1 MGFPIEFQDPGVP
14 AAQLGKVALVVHVRP
29 RSGGGDGCLG
39 EASLAA
45 RPAAVVVCLAFQ
57 LPFKGS
63 QVSVRMEWPGFL
75 YGFYER
81 KLLRS
86 LEQDKIPRHIGVM
99 VDGNRRWARQF
110 NAPTSEGHQAGADK
124 IHEFLG
130 WCQELGV
137 KVVTLYMLSTD
148 NMNRSSEELELLM
161 GIIANTL
168 DRLDEDAD
176 ISVHAMGAPELLPD
190 YLAERLNKLTA
201 RTPIRERLHVN
212 VAVGYGGRREI
223 VDAVRELLHDAVAHG
238 RDITEL
244 ADELSVDDISRF
256 LYTRG
261 QPDPDL
267 VIRTSGEQRLS
278 GFLMWQ
284 SAYSEFYFCEALWP
298 AFRKIDFLRALR
310 DYAGRQRR
318 FGS

>member
-1 MGFPIEFQDPGVP
+1 MP
-14 AAQLGKVALVVHVRP
+14 
-29 RSGGGDGCLG
+29 SNN
-39 EASLAA
+39 S
-45 RPAAVVVCLAFQ
+45 
-57 LPFKGS
+57 GS
-63 QVSVRMEWPGFL
+63 QVSVVVELGGFL

-81 KLLRS
+81 RLLRE
-86 LEQDKIPRHIGVM
+86 LADGRIPKHIGVM
-99 VDGNRRWARQF
+99 VDGNRRWAKQF
-110 NAPTSEGHQAGADK
+110 NAPTSQGHQAGADK

-148 NMNRSSEELELLM
+148 NMSRSSEELDLLM

-168 DRLDEDAD
+168 DRLDEDAN
-176 ISVHAMGAPELLPD
+176 ISVNAMGAPELLPD

-201 RTPIRERLHVN
+201 RTPVQEKIHVN

-223 VDAVRELLHDAVAHG
+223 VDAVRELLHDAVAKG
-238 RDITEL
+238 SDISAL
-244 ADELSVDDISRF
+244 ADHLSVDDISRF

-298 AFRKIDFLRALR
+298 AFRKVDFLRALR

-318 FGS
+318 FGT

>member
-1 MGFPIEFQDPGVP
+1 MPG
-14 AAQLGKVALVVHVRP
+14 L
-29 RSGGGDGCLG
+29 
-39 EASLAA
+39 
-45 RPAAVVVCLAFQ
+45 
-57 LPFKGS
+57 
-63 QVSVRMEWPGFL
+63 L
-75 YGFYER
+75 YDFYER
-81 KLLRS
+81 RLRRS
-86 LEQDKIPRHIGVM
+86 LDLERIPNHIGVM
-99 VDGNRRWARQF
+99 VDGNRRWAKQF
-110 NAPTSEGHQAGADK
+110 NAPTRQGHQAGADK
-124 IHEFLG
+124 ILEFLG

-148 NMNRSSEELELLM
+148 NMGRSAEELDVLM

-168 DRLDEDAD
+168 DRLDEDAT

-190 YLAERLNKLTA
+190 YLAERLSGLAA
-201 RTPIRERLHVN
+201 RRPKQERLHVN

-223 VDAVRELLHDAVAHG
+223 VDAVRELLRDAVAQG
-238 RDITEL
+238 RDIGVL
-244 ADELSVDDISRF
+244 ADQLDVDDISKY

-298 AFRKIDFLRALR
+298 AFRKVDFLRALR

-318 FGS
+318 FGA

>member
-1 MGFPIEFQDPGVP
+1 MPQR
-14 AAQLGKVALVVHVRP
+14 L
-29 RSGGGDGCLG
+29 
-39 EASLAA
+39 
-45 RPAAVVVCLAFQ
+45 
-57 LPFKGS
+57 
-63 QVSVRMEWPGFL
+63 PGFL
-75 YGFYER
+75 YDFYER
-81 KLLRS
+81 RLTRS
-86 LEQDKIPRHIGVM
+86 LDPARIPNHIGVM

-110 NAPTSEGHQAGADK
+110 NAPTRQGHQAGADK
-124 IHEFLG
+124 ILEFLG
-130 WCQELGV
+130 WCQEVGV

-148 NMNRSSEELELLM
+148 NMGRSPEELDVLM

-168 DRLDEDAD
+168 DRLDEDAN
-176 ISVHAMGAPELLPD
+176 ISVHAMGAPELLPG
-190 YLAERLNKLTA
+190 YLAERLSGLAA
-201 RTPIRERLHVN
+201 RKPETERLHVN

-223 VDAVRELLHDAVAHG
+223 VDAVRELLRDALAQG
-238 RDITEL
+238 RDIAEL
-244 ADELSVDDISRF
+244 AEELDVDDISKY

-318 FGS
+318 FGA

>member
-1 MGFPIEFQDPGVP
+1 MPQR
-14 AAQLGKVALVVHVRP
+14 L
-29 RSGGGDGCLG
+29 
-39 EASLAA
+39 
-45 RPAAVVVCLAFQ
+45 
-57 LPFKGS
+57 
-63 QVSVRMEWPGFL
+63 PGFL
-75 YGFYER
+75 YDFYER
-81 KLLRS
+81 HLTRS
-86 LEQDKIPRHIGVM
+86 LELDKIPNHIGVM

-110 NAPTSEGHQAGADK
+110 NAPTRQGHQAGADK
-124 IHEFLG
+124 ILEFLG

-148 NMNRSSEELELLM
+148 NLGRSAEELDMLM

-168 DRLDEDAD
+168 DRLDEDAN
-176 ISVHAMGAPELLPD
+176 ISVHAMGAPELLPG
-190 YLAERLNKLTA
+190 YLAERLSGLAA
-201 RTPIRERLHVN
+201 RKPERERLHVN

-223 VDAVRELLHDAVAHG
+223 VDAVRELLQDAVAKG
-238 RDITEL
+238 KDIGQL
-244 ADELSVDDISRF
+244 AEALDVDDISRY

-318 FGS
+318 FGA

>member
-1 MGFPIEFQDPGVP
+1 MP
-14 AAQLGKVALVVHVRP
+14 
-29 RSGGGDGCLG
+29 SN
-39 EASLAA
+39 SN
-45 RPAAVVVCLAFQ
+45 
-57 LPFKGS
+57 GS
-63 QVSVRMEWPGFL
+63 QVSLLVELRGFL
-75 YGFYER
+75 YDFYER
-81 KLLRS
+81 RLLSELSGGR
-86 LEQDKIPRHIGVM
+86 IPNHIGVM
-99 VDGNRRWARQF
+99 VDGNRRWAKQF
-110 NAPTSEGHQAGADK
+110 NAPTSQGHQAGADK

-148 NMNRSSEELELLM
+148 NMSRSSEELDLLM

-168 DRLDEDAD
+168 DRLDEDAN
-176 ISVHAMGAPELLPD
+176 ISVNAMGAPELLPD

-201 RTPIRERLHVN
+201 RTPVREKIHVN

-223 VDAVRELLHDAVAHG
+223 VDAVRELLHDAVAKG
-238 RDITEL
+238 SDISEL
-244 ADELSVDDISRF
+244 ADTLSVDDISRF

-298 AFRKIDFLRALR
+298 AFRKVDFLRALR

-318 FGS
+318 FGT